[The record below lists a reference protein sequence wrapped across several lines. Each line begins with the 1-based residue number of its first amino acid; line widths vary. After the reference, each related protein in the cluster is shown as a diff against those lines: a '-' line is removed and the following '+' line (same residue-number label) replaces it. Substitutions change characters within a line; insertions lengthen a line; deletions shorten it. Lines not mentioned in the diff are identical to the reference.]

1 MRDLPD
7 IAVLLALADAAD
19 DALAQR
25 CRAIAARERQQGM
38 APYDRLRIR
47 LVALQG
53 DDDLAR
59 LARDIRADRCAGRD
73 EIRQWLWDF
82 TVQRLSENNPALL
95 EE

>member
-7 IAVLLALADAAD
+7 IAVLLALVDTAD

-25 CRAIAARERQQGM
+25 CRAIAAREHQQGRE
-38 APYDRLRIR
+38 PYDRLRAR

-53 DDDLAR
+53 DDDLVH
-59 LARDIRADRCAGRD
+59 LAHDILAGRCDGRD